1 MHRLLIVDDEEIERE
16 GMAQFIPWD
25 TYGMKVVGTARN
37 GAEGLEKIA
46 KYKPDLAIVDIK
58 MPVMNGIEM
67 IRKAKEQYP
76 DMTFVVLSG
85 YGDYEFTSQAMELG
99 VRHYI
104 LKPCDE
110 AKMIPVLN
118 KAIAEMEETRAQN
131 ARSEKVEA
139 EARLLKPYAWEQLF
153 RDLLQGRAL
162 PQGSSTRQ
170 LLEELGGEERS
181 ILLLDFRLKCGFDS
195 LERYVVGNMLGDL
208 LPDSTLL
215 MTTGIDRDVLV
226 LADAAAEPSLES
238 AVQVLKKEF
247 KRFETVNMLS
257 AASRTGTLDEL
268 STLFQQVRELLQL
281 NPDENET
288 ALLRPGQN
296 AALPET
302 VNEIFDI
309 RALRQAGSY
318 EELLRELSLAFARME
333 AKSYR
338 PRQRTQLCELA
349 WKLLFEGKTPPEESL
364 AAWADALTAAW
375 SLPQPDARS
384 REIFLAIYENLSDP
398 DFSLQTIAQQRLFMS
413 EDHLRRI
420 FSQMTG
426 ERFSAYLERARITQA
441 QRLLEYHPEMKI
453 SRLAALV
460 GYPLDG
466 QYAKESRLCK
476 PCAEKPPIR
485 ANVQTVC
492 RKCAAAFLHK
502 ERTPNLA
509 I

>member
-1 MHRLLIVDDEEIERE
+1 MHTLLIVDDEEIERE

-25 TYGMKVVGTARN
+25 TYEMKVVGTARN

-110 AKMIPVLN
+110 GKMIPVLN
-118 KAIAEMEETRAQN
+118 KAIAELEETRAQN

-139 EARLLKPYAWEQLF
+139 EARLLKPYAREQLF

-170 LLEELGGEERS
+170 LLDELGGEERS
-181 ILLLDFRLKCGFDS
+181 VLLLDFRLKCGFDS

-208 LPDSTLL
+208 LPDGTLL

-257 AASRTGTLDEL
+257 AASRTGTLEEL
-268 STLFQQVRELLQL
+268 ATLFQQVQELLQL

-288 ALLRPGQN
+288 ALLRPSQN
-296 AALPET
+296 ATLPET

-318 EELLRELSLAFARME
+318 EELLRELALAFARME
-333 AKSYR
+333 AKNYR
-338 PRQRTQLCELA
+338 PRQRQQLCD
-349 WKLLFEGKTPPEESL
+349 PE
-364 AAWADALTAAW
+364 
-375 SLPQPDARS
+375 
-384 REIFLAIYENLSDP
+384 
-398 DFSLQTIAQQRLFMS
+398 FSMQTIAQQRLFMS

-426 ERFSAYLERARITQA
+426 ERFSAYLEHARITQA
-441 QRLLEYHPEMKI
+441 QRLLEFQPDMKI
-453 SRLAALV
+453 SRLAELV

-466 QYAKESRLCK
+466 QYFSK
-476 PCAEKPPIR
+476 
-485 ANVQTVC
+485 VF
-492 RKCAAAFLHK
+492 RKICGV
-502 ERTPNLA
+502 TPTEYRNKC
-509 I
+509 

>member
-1 MHRLLIVDDEEIERE
+1 MEKGRIGLYTLLIVDDEEIERE
-16 GMAQFIPWD
+16 GMAKFIPWD
-25 TYGMKVVGTARN
+25 SYEMKVVSTARN

-46 KYKPDLAIVDIK
+46 KYRPDLAIVDIK

-67 IRKAKEQYP
+67 IRQAREQYP

-110 AKMIPVLN
+110 SKMIPVLN
-118 KAIAEMEETRAQN
+118 KAFAELEETRERN
-131 ARSEKVEA
+131 AHSEKMET
-139 EARLLKPYAWEQLF
+139 EARLLKPYAREQLF
-153 RDLLQGRAL
+153 RDLLLGKAQA
-162 PQGSSTRQ
+162 SSGARQ
-170 LLEELGGEERS
+170 LLSGLGGEQRS
-181 ILLLDFRLKCGFDS
+181 VLLLDFRLKCGFDS

-208 LPDSTLL
+208 LPDGTLL

-226 LADAAAEPSLES
+226 LTDAMAEPSVET

-247 KRFETVNMLS
+247 KRFETLPMLS
-257 AASRTGTLDEL
+257 SASRTGTLAEL
-268 STLFQQVRELLQL
+268 SVLFRQVQELLQL

-288 ALLRPGQN
+288 ALLRPSQN

-318 EELLRELSLAFARME
+318 EELLRELALAFARME
-333 AKSYR
+333 AKNYR
-338 PRQRTQLCELA
+338 PRQRQQLCELA
-349 WKLLFEGKTPPEESL
+349 WKLLFEDKAAPEDSL
-364 AAWADALTAAW
+364 PAWADALTAAW

-441 QRLLEYHPEMKI
+441 QRLLEFQPDMKI
-453 SRLAALV
+453 SRLAELV

-466 QYAKESRLCK
+466 QYFSKVFRKLCG
-476 PCAEKPPIR
+476 
-485 ANVQTVC
+485 V
-492 RKCAAAFLHK
+492 
-502 ERTPNLA
+502 TPTEYRSKY
-509 I
+509 

>member
-1 MHRLLIVDDEEIERE
+1 MHTLLIVDDEEIERE

-25 TYGMKVVGTARN
+25 SYEMKVADTARN

-67 IRKAKEQYP
+67 IRQAKEQYP

-110 AKMIPVLN
+110 SKMIPVLN
-118 KAIAEMEETRAQN
+118 KAIAELEEARAKN
-131 ARSEKVEA
+131 AHSEKVEA
-139 EARLLKPYAWEQLF
+139 EARLLKPYAREQLF
-153 RDLLQGRAL
+153 RDLLLGRSA
-162 PQGSSTRQ
+162 GSSTFQ
-170 LLEELGGEERS
+170 LLDELGGEERS
-181 ILLLDFRLKCGFDS
+181 ILLLDFRLKGGFDS

-208 LPDSTLL
+208 LPDGTLL

-226 LADAAAEPSLES
+226 LADAAANPSVEN

-247 KRFETVNMLS
+247 KRFETANMLS

-268 STLFQQVRELLQL
+268 STLFLQVQEILRL

-288 ALLRPGQN
+288 ALLRPSQN

-302 VNEIFDI
+302 VNEIFDF
-309 RALRQAGSY
+309 RRLRQAGSY
-318 EELLRELSLAFARME
+318 EELLQELALAFAKME
-333 AKSYR
+333 VKHYR
-338 PRQRTQLCELA
+338 PRQRAQLCELA
-349 WKLLFEGKTPPEESL
+349 WRLLFEDKAAPKDSL
-364 AAWADALTAAW
+364 AAWVDALTAAW
-375 SLPQPDARS
+375 NLPQPDPRS
-384 REIFLAIYENLSDP
+384 REIFLAIYENLSEP
-398 DFSLQTIAQQRLFMS
+398 EFGLQTIAQERLFMS

-426 ERFSAYLERARITQA
+426 TRFSSYLENCRITEA
-441 QRLLEYHPEMKI
+441 QRLLEYQPDMKI
-453 SRLAALV
+453 SRLAELV

-466 QYAKESRLCK
+466 QYFSK
-476 PCAEKPPIR
+476 
-485 ANVQTVC
+485 VF
-492 RKCAAAFLHK
+492 RKICGV
-502 ERTPNLA
+502 TPTEYRNKH
-509 I
+509 

>member
-1 MHRLLIVDDEEIERE
+1 MEKGRIGLYTLLIVDDEEIERE

-118 KAIAEMEETRAQN
+118 KAFAELEETRERN
-131 ARSEKVEA
+131 AHSEKMET
-139 EARLLKPYAWEQLF
+139 EARLLKPYAREQLF
-153 RDLLQGRAL
+153 RDLLLGKAQA
-162 PQGSSTRQ
+162 SSGARQ
-170 LLEELGGEERS
+170 LLSGLGGEQRTV
-181 ILLLDFRLKCGFDS
+181 LLLDFRLKCGFDS

-208 LPDSTLL
+208 LPDGTLL
-215 MTTGIDRDVLV
+215 MTTGINRDVLV
-226 LADAAAEPSLES
+226 LTDAMAEPSVEA
-238 AVQVLKKEF
+238 AVHVLKKEF
-247 KRFETVNMLS
+247 KRFETLPMLS
-257 AASRTGTLDEL
+257 SASRTGTLAEL
-268 STLFQQVRELLQL
+268 SVLFRQVQELLQL

-288 ALLRPGQN
+288 ALLRPSQN

-318 EELLRELSLAFARME
+318 EELLRELALAFARME
-333 AKSYR
+333 AKNYR
-338 PRQRTQLCELA
+338 PRQRQQLCELA
-349 WKLLFEGKTPPEESL
+349 WKLLFEDKAAPEDSL
-364 AAWADALTAAW
+364 PAWADALTAAW

-441 QRLLEYHPEMKI
+441 QRLLEFQPDMKI
-453 SRLAALV
+453 SRLAELV

-466 QYAKESRLCK
+466 QYFSK
-476 PCAEKPPIR
+476 
-485 ANVQTVC
+485 VF
-492 RKCAAAFLHK
+492 RKICGV
-502 ERTPNLA
+502 TPTEYRSKY
-509 I
+509 

>member
-1 MHRLLIVDDEEIERE
+1 MDDEEIEHE

-67 IRKAKEQYP
+67 IRKAKKQYP

-118 KAIAEMEETRAQN
+118 KAIAEMEEPRAQN

-139 EARLLKPYAWEQLF
+139 EARLLKPYAREQLF
-153 RDLLQGRAL
+153 RDLLQGCAL

-238 AVQVLKKEF
+238 AVQVLKRVQAVRDGKYTLSRQPHRHTGRAFYPVPAGAGAFAAEPGR
-247 KRFETVNMLS
+247 KRDGP
-257 AASRTGTLDEL
+257 AA
-268 STLFQQVRELLQL
+268 
-281 NPDENET
+281 P
-288 ALLRPGQN
+288 RPERRFAGNSERNFRHPRPAAGGQ
-296 AALPET
+296 
-302 VNEIFDI
+302 
-309 RALRQAGSY
+309 
-318 EELLRELSLAFARME
+318 LREAA
-333 AKSYR
+333 AGAV
-338 PRQRTQLCELA
+338 PRLCPDGGQ
-349 WKLLFEGKTPPEESL
+349 KLPSP
-364 AAWADALTAAW
+364 AADAA
-375 SLPQPDARS
+375 
-384 REIFLAIYENLSDP
+384 
-398 DFSLQTIAQQRLFMS
+398 
-413 EDHLRRI
+413 
-420 FSQMTG
+420 
-426 ERFSAYLERARITQA
+426 
-441 QRLLEYHPEMKI
+441 
-453 SRLAALV
+453 V
-460 GYPLDG
+460 
-466 QYAKESRLCK
+466 
-476 PCAEKPPIR
+476 
-485 ANVQTVC
+485 
-492 RKCAAAFLHK
+492 
-502 ERTPNLA
+502 
-509 I
+509 

>member
-1 MHRLLIVDDEEIERE
+1 MHTLLIVDDEEIERE

-25 TYGMKVVGTARN
+25 TYEMKVVGTARN

-110 AKMIPVLN
+110 GKIIPVLD
-118 KAIAEMEETRAQN
+118 KAIAELEETRAQN

-139 EARLLKPYAWEQLF
+139 EARMLKPYAREQLF

-162 PQGSSTRQ
+162 PQGSGTRQ
-170 LLEELGGEERS
+170 LLDELGGEARS
-181 ILLLDFRLKCGFDS
+181 VLLLDFRLKCGFDS
-195 LERYVVGNMLGDL
+195 LERYVIGNMLGDL
-208 LPDSTLL
+208 LPDGTLL

-226 LADAAAEPSLES
+226 LADASAEPSLES

-257 AASRTGTLDEL
+257 AASRTGTLEEL
-268 STLFQQVRELLQL
+268 ATLFQQVQELLQL

-288 ALLRPGQN
+288 ALLRPSQN
-296 AALPET
+296 ATLPET

-318 EELLRELSLAFARME
+318 EELLRELALAFARME
-333 AKSYR
+333 AKNYR
-338 PRQRTQLCELA
+338 PRQRQQLCELA

-375 SLPQPDARS
+375 SLPQPG
-384 REIFLAIYENLSDP
+384 
-398 DFSLQTIAQQRLFMS
+398 DFSG
-413 EDHLRRI
+413 HLR
-420 FSQMTG
+420 
-426 ERFSAYLERARITQA
+426 
-441 QRLLEYHPEMKI
+441 K
-453 SRLAALV
+453 
-460 GYPLDG
+460 PLRPG
-466 QYAKESRLCK
+466 
-476 PCAEKPPIR
+476 
-485 ANVQTVC
+485 VQHADH
-492 RKCAAAFLHK
+492 CAAAAVH
-502 ERTPNLA
+502 ERGPLA
-509 I
+509 AHLLPDDRRAFFGLSGARPHHAGAAAFGISAGYEDQPLGRAGGLPAGRTVFFQGVS

>member
-1 MHRLLIVDDEEIERE
+1 MEKGRIGLYTLLIVDDEEIERE

-25 TYGMKVVGTARN
+25 SYEMKVVSTARN

-46 KYKPDLAIVDIK
+46 KYRPDLAIVDIK

-67 IRKAKEQYP
+67 IRQAREQYP

-110 AKMIPVLN
+110 SKMIPVLN
-118 KAIAEMEETRAQN
+118 KAFAELEETRERN
-131 ARSEKVEA
+131 AHSEKMET
-139 EARLLKPYAWEQLF
+139 EARLLKPYAREQLF
-153 RDLLQGRAL
+153 RDLLLGKAQA
-162 PQGSSTRQ
+162 SSGARQ
-170 LLEELGGEERS
+170 LLSGLGGEQRTV
-181 ILLLDFRLKCGFDS
+181 LLLDFRLKCGFDS

-208 LPDSTLL
+208 LPDGTLL
-215 MTTGIDRDVLV
+215 MTTGINRDVLV
-226 LADAAAEPSLES
+226 LTDAMAEPSVET
-238 AVQVLKKEF
+238 AVHVLKKEF
-247 KRFETVNMLS
+247 KRFETLPMLS
-257 AASRTGTLDEL
+257 SASRTGMLAEL
-268 STLFQQVRELLQL
+268 SVLFQQVQELLQL

-288 ALLRPGQN
+288 ALLRPSQN

-318 EELLRELSLAFARME
+318 EELLRELALAFARME
-333 AKSYR
+333 AKNYR
-338 PRQRTQLCELA
+338 PRQRQQLCELA
-349 WKLLFEGKTPPEESL
+349 WKLLFEDKAAPEDSL
-364 AAWADALTAAW
+364 PAWADALTSAW

-426 ERFSAYLERARITQA
+426 ERFSAYLEHARITQA
-441 QRLLEYHPEMKI
+441 QRLLEFQPDMKI
-453 SRLAALV
+453 SRLAELV

-466 QYAKESRLCK
+466 QYFSKVFRKLCGVT
-476 PCAEKPPIR
+476 PTEYR
-485 ANVQTVC
+485 N
-492 RKCAAAFLHK
+492 KC
-502 ERTPNLA
+502 
-509 I
+509 

>member
-1 MHRLLIVDDEEIERE
+1 MEKGRIGLYTLLIVDDEEIERE

-118 KAIAEMEETRAQN
+118 KAFAELEETRERN
-131 ARSEKVEA
+131 AHSEKMET
-139 EARLLKPYAWEQLF
+139 EARLLKPYAREQLF
-153 RDLLQGRAL
+153 RDLLLGKAQA
-162 PQGSSTRQ
+162 SSGARQ
-170 LLEELGGEERS
+170 LLSGLGGEQRT

-208 LPDSTLL
+208 LPDGTLL
-215 MTTGIDRDVLV
+215 MTTGINRDVLV
-226 LADAAAEPSLES
+226 LTDAMAEPSVET
-238 AVQVLKKEF
+238 AVHVLKKEF
-247 KRFETVNMLS
+247 KRFETLPMLS
-257 AASRTGTLDEL
+257 SASRTGTLAEL
-268 STLFQQVRELLQL
+268 SVLFQQVQELLQL

-288 ALLRPGQN
+288 ALLRPSQN

-318 EELLRELSLAFARME
+318 EELLRELALAFARME
-333 AKSYR
+333 AKNYR
-338 PRQRTQLCELA
+338 PRQRQQLCELA
-349 WKLLFEGKTPPEESL
+349 WKLLFEDKAAPEDSL
-364 AAWADALTAAW
+364 PAWADALTAAW

-441 QRLLEYHPEMKI
+441 QRLLEFQPDMKI
-453 SRLAALV
+453 SRLAELV

-466 QYAKESRLCK
+466 QYFSK
-476 PCAEKPPIR
+476 
-485 ANVQTVC
+485 VF
-492 RKCAAAFLHK
+492 RKICGV
-502 ERTPNLA
+502 TPTEYRSKY
-509 I
+509 

>member
-1 MHRLLIVDDEEIERE
+1 MEKGRIGLYTLLIVDDEEIERE

-118 KAIAEMEETRAQN
+118 KAFAELEETRERN
-131 ARSEKVEA
+131 AHSEKMET
-139 EARLLKPYAWEQLF
+139 EARLLKPYEREQLF
-153 RDLLQGRAL
+153 RDLLLGKAQA
-162 PQGSSTRQ
+162 SSGARQ
-170 LLEELGGEERS
+170 LLSGLGGEQRTV
-181 ILLLDFRLKCGFDS
+181 LLLDFRLKCGFDS

-208 LPDSTLL
+208 LPDGTLL
-215 MTTGIDRDVLV
+215 MTTGINRDVLV
-226 LADAAAEPSLES
+226 LTDAMAEPSVET

-247 KRFETVNMLS
+247 KRFETLPMLS
-257 AASRTGTLDEL
+257 SASRTGTLAEL
-268 STLFQQVRELLQL
+268 SVLFQQVQELLQL

-288 ALLRPGQN
+288 ALLRPSQN

-302 VNEIFDI
+302 VTEIFDI

-318 EELLRELSLAFARME
+318 KELLRELALAFARME
-333 AKSYR
+333 AKNYR
-338 PRQRTQLCELA
+338 PRQRQQLCELA
-349 WKLLFEGKTPPEESL
+349 WKLLFEDKAAPEDSL
-364 AAWADALTAAW
+364 PAWADALTAAW

-441 QRLLEYHPEMKI
+441 QRLLEFQPGMKI
-453 SRLAALV
+453 SRLAELV

-466 QYAKESRLCK
+466 QYFSK
-476 PCAEKPPIR
+476 
-485 ANVQTVC
+485 VF
-492 RKCAAAFLHK
+492 RKICGV
-502 ERTPNLA
+502 TPTEYRSKY
-509 I
+509 

>member
-1 MHRLLIVDDEEIERE
+1 MEKGRIGLYTLLIVDDEEIERE

-25 TYGMKVVGTARN
+25 TYGMKVVGMARN

-118 KAIAEMEETRAQN
+118 KAFAELEETRERN
-131 ARSEKVEA
+131 AHSEKMET
-139 EARLLKPYAWEQLF
+139 EARLLKPYAREQLF
-153 RDLLQGRAL
+153 RDLLLGKAQA
-162 PQGSSTRQ
+162 SSGARQ
-170 LLEELGGEERS
+170 LLSGLGGEQRTV
-181 ILLLDFRLKCGFDS
+181 LLLDFRLKCGFDS

-208 LPDSTLL
+208 LPDGTLL
-215 MTTGIDRDVLV
+215 MTTGINRDVLV
-226 LADAAAEPSLES
+226 LTDAMAEPSVET
-238 AVQVLKKEF
+238 AVHVLKKEF
-247 KRFETVNMLS
+247 KRFETLPMLS
-257 AASRTGTLDEL
+257 SASRTGTLAEL
-268 STLFQQVRELLQL
+268 SVLFQQVQELLQL

-288 ALLRPGQN
+288 ALLRPSQN

-318 EELLRELSLAFARME
+318 EELLRELALAFARME
-333 AKSYR
+333 AKNYR
-338 PRQRTQLCELA
+338 PRQRQQLCELA
-349 WKLLFEGKTPPEESL
+349 WKLLFEDKAAPEDSL
-364 AAWADALTAAW
+364 PAWADALTAAW

-441 QRLLEYHPEMKI
+441 QRLLEFQPDMKI
-453 SRLAALV
+453 SRLAELV

-466 QYAKESRLCK
+466 QYFSK
-476 PCAEKPPIR
+476 
-485 ANVQTVC
+485 VF
-492 RKCAAAFLHK
+492 RKICGV
-502 ERTPNLA
+502 TPTEYRSKY
-509 I
+509 

>member
-1 MHRLLIVDDEEIERE
+1 MEKGRIGLYTLLIVDDEEIERE

-25 TYGMKVVGTARN
+25 TYEMNVVGTARN

-67 IRKAKEQYP
+67 IRKAKEHYP

-110 AKMIPVLN
+110 GKMIPVLN
-118 KAIAEMEETRAQN
+118 KAIAELDEARAQN
-131 ARSEKVEA
+131 AHSEKMET
-139 EARLLKPYAWEQLF
+139 EARLLKPYAREQLF
-153 RDLLQGRAL
+153 RDLLLGKAQA
-162 PQGSSTRQ
+162 SSGARQ
-170 LLEELGGEERS
+170 LLSGLGGEQRTV
-181 ILLLDFRLKCGFDS
+181 LLLDFRLKCGFDS

-208 LPDSTLL
+208 LPDGTLL

-226 LADAAAEPSLES
+226 LADASAEPSLES

-257 AASRTGTLDEL
+257 AASRTGTLEEL
-268 STLFQQVRELLQL
+268 ATLFQQVQELLQL

-288 ALLRPGQN
+288 ALLRPSQN

-318 EELLRELSLAFARME
+318 EELLRELALAFARME
-333 AKSYR
+333 AKNYR
-338 PRQRTQLCELA
+338 PRQRAQLCELA

-375 SLPQPDARS
+375 SLPQPDARC

-441 QRLLEYHPEMKI
+441 QRLLEFQPDMKI
-453 SRLAALV
+453 SRLAELV

-466 QYAKESRLCK
+466 QYFSK
-476 PCAEKPPIR
+476 
-485 ANVQTVC
+485 VF
-492 RKCAAAFLHK
+492 RKICGV
-502 ERTPNLA
+502 TPTEYRNKC
-509 I
+509 